1 MLELSKARA
10 WWRKGA
16 SVARGG
22 VEDDV
27 SGRGAV
33 VAVVVQLA
41 GRVGWMS
48 TWVRGVETRGGVA
61 WRRRG
66 VSRRNETRR
75 VVVAGKDNGG

>member
-16 SVARGG
+16 SVVRGG

-27 SGRGAV
+27 SGCGAV

-41 GRVGWMS
+41 GRVEWMS
-48 TWVRGVETRGGVA
+48 TWVGE
-61 WRRRG
+61 WRH
-66 VSRRNETRR
+66 
-75 VVVAGKDNGG
+75 VAG